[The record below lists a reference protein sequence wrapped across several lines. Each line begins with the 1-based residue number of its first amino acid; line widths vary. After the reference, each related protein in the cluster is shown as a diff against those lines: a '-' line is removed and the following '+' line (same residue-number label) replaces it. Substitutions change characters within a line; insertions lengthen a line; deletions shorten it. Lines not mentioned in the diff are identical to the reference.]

1 MPEGALL
8 RSWYALYNLLLH
20 LGALLLLPYWLFVR
34 FARGR
39 YRGQFRERMG
49 IFSPDTLAPFQ
60 GRRAVWIHAASAGE
74 TVSASG
80 LVRLLRAAL
89 PGHPFLFTVTSRYG
103 LEMAK
108 RQLAGQV
115 DAITFSPLDLPLFCR
130 RFDNRIHPMLYVMV
144 ETDLWPNLV
153 RLLRRR
159 GVPSAVASGHAG
171 PRSFPRSFWAAVLS
185 RVDLFLMQTA
195 SDAANLGGRGAP
207 AGRIKVCGNLK
218 FDGSGVRL
226 PEEEIPALRARL
238 GLAPGSPL
246 LVAGSTLAEDEAP
259 LLEAITALRSRGIGL
274 HAVIAPR
281 RQERAEAL
289 VAGAAARGL
298 KAVRRTQG
306 GSGDLLVLDTMGE
319 LASAYN
325 LASVAYVG
333 GGLTPEVG
341 LHNLLEPLV
350 CGVPVVFGP
359 HHGKAARIAAEFLRL
374 GAGVQIDGPGGL
386 APALE
391 SLLADE
397 GHRNRLASA
406 GEELLALHRGAAER
420 CAREI
425 LALLP

>member
-49 IFSPDTLAPFQ
+49 LFTAGTLDPF
-60 GRRAVWIHAASAGE
+60 GAKRAVWIHAASAGE

-103 LEMAK
+103 LEMAR

-115 DAITFSPLDLPLFCR
+115 EAITFSPLDLPLFCR
-130 RFDNRIHPMLYVMV
+130 RFFNRVRPMLYVMV

-159 GVPSAVASGHAG
+159 GVAVAVASGHAG
-171 PRSFPRSFWAAVLS
+171 PRSFPRSFWASVLS

-195 SDAANLGGRGAP
+195 HDAANLGGRGAP
-207 AGRIKVCGNLK
+207 PERIKVCGNLK
-218 FDGSGVRL
+218 FDGSGIRL
-226 PEEEIPALRARL
+226 PEEEIPALRDRF
-238 GLAPGSPL
+238 GLPSDAPL
-246 LVAGSTLAEDEAP
+246 LVAGSTLAEDEGP
-259 LLEAITALRSRGIGL
+259 LLAAITALRAKGLPL

-289 VAGAAARGL
+289 VAGAAAAGL
-298 KAVRRTQG
+298 KAARRTQG

-325 LASVAYVG
+325 LACVAYVG
-333 GGLTPEVG
+333 GGLTPSVG

-374 GAGVQIDGPGGL
+374 GAGVEIDGPGGL

-391 SLLADE
+391 SLLGDAAY
-397 GHRNRLASA
+397 RRRLAAA
-406 GEELLALHRGAAER
+406 GEELLTLHRGAAQR

-425 LALLP
+425 MALLP